1 MQRQLIRFA
10 LLTVLGVSGLYL
22 AYPDVDSSN
31 TPAQPSSV
39 VEPVAETAA
48 IVETRPVPEPVQIS
62 TPIPTPVIGP
72 VTEPRQVE
80 VPVATNTFVEGQGS
94 VSCSVPPT
102 ETVTRNESNIYT
114 WTDADGQLHFSDKK
128 PASASAEVYNG
139 QTSTGFDYFDLAIN
153 YRGQNVVPFLRDQLS
168 AQATSI
174 YDIMTDLVG
183 REQLRHVQL
192 NILMFPDAQSF
203 HQYAVANIGGTS
215 PNMGGYYSTLNNEAV
230 TFTYPDDNRTMEVAK
245 HESTHVIAMGVLG
258 TIPLW
263 LNEGLAEYF
272 SKLTVRSQ
280 ITQVGVHEEWL
291 PVARA
296 TVASGYPQRF
306 AEFLK
311 LEPEG
316 WRSELEPNH
325 YALAWSLVYYML
337 STGSGRQALATMMQ
351 QMTEQYCQ
359 PLDTA
364 EALAR
369 SYPGGLNALE
379 KELKAWLLDDA
390 VKAPHTY

>member
-1 MQRQLIRFA
+1 MQRQLIGLA
-10 LLTVLGVSGLYL
+10 VLTVLGVSGLYV
-22 AYPDVDSSN
+22 AYPDVNSSSV
-31 TPAQPSSV
+31 PAQPPVTAEPV
-39 VEPVAETAA
+39 VETAAVAETSPAPP
-48 IVETRPVPEPVQIS
+48 PVF
-62 TPIPTPVIGP
+62 IPTPIV
-72 VTEPRQVE
+72 EPRQIE
-80 VPVATNTFVEGQGS
+80 VPVAENTFVEGRGS
-94 VSCSVPPT
+94 TSCNVPPT
-102 ETVTRNESNIYT
+102 ETVTRNETSIYT
-114 WTDADGQLHFSDKK
+114 WTDANGQLHFSDKK
-128 PASASAEVYNG
+128 PASAAAQVYNG
-139 QTSTGFDYFDLAIN
+139 GTSTGLDYFDLTIN

-174 YDIMTDLVG
+174 YKIMTGLVG
-183 REQLRHVQL
+183 RAQLRHVQL

-203 HQYAVANIGGTS
+203 HQYAGANTGNTN
-215 PNMGGYYSTLNNEAV
+215 PNMGGYYSTLTNEAV

-245 HESTHVIAMGVLG
+245 HEATHVIAMGVLG

-272 SKLTVRSQ
+272 SKLNVRSQ
-280 ITQVGVHEEWL
+280 LSQVGVHAEWL
-291 PVARA
+291 PLARA

-306 AEFLK
+306 ADFLK
-311 LEPEG
+311 LEPET
-316 WRSELEPNH
+316 WRNANEANH

-337 STGSGRQALATMMQ
+337 GTDAGRQTLATLMQ

-379 KELKAWLLDDA
+379 RELKAWLMNDA